1 YKLHKSNAGTWE
13 IAGTVKCGYFDVGGG
28 TVKVV
33 KGGVVTGTQLVLRDQ
48 DESEH
53 TYTFTVDGG
62 TATFTGDDHRLG
74 HWGRHTGVVNINSGS
89 FSAANTLTVGWDGTG
104 KLYQTGGTASF
115 GTLDIARTGSII
127 EFSGGTTTIDTLKI
141 GVRGGNSYV
150 EGGKVTFKGDSDVS
164 LTNLYAYHGGT
175 LNIEGNANVTVSN
188 QAYFIQAK
196 NSCTFTANQSGG
208 TFTVNGAMALGH
220 YRNAKVTYNMSGG
233 TLNVPNYDSSQG
245 QSGLWLAVDG
255 SATLNQSGGIINT
268 GRMNLNARDNE
279 QTGTY
284 VMTGGTLNVGTGGIM
299 ATQSGT
305 GRYVIKLEKGTI
317 TAGAS
322 TLTANKGNWTSSL
335 NMELTGTVTTN
346 EGETVDNRVT
356 FKPENGYNI
365 TLSGVLSGS
374 GGLIKDGA
382 EKLTLS
388 GNNTY
393 SGGTLVKAGTLAVS
407 NVNSLGTGAVTVNG
421 GTLDASPAGKSK
433 TFANAIVVGENGG
446 TIGVATGDY
455 SSFASISG
463 SGDLTTN
470 GFLHFNGTGGYNGHV
485 TVNSGYLRI
494 NPGAFGI
501 FDLTLNG
508 TSNFNVYETGTVQI
522 GKLNSTTSSWL
533 FASDKNR
540 TYIFEIGAGTSS
552 TDTASYSGYIRGS
565 GSNIQNLTIKKV
577 GDGTQTFNL
586 GGVVYGTTTNS
597 IKEVIV
603 VKGKMIIDANN
614 AFNAETTTGFWGTAP
629 ITINAGGTLEYNRAW
644 NTSPNVMMTING
656 GTLTLKA
663 AEYQN
668 AITFNSGTV
677 NGSGQLRVGYVG
689 TGVWNVTGGVTTI
702 ENSIVT
708 VKKDSINTFTINIAD
723 GATLDI
729 KKNIAGL
736 TDNNSYKGTNLVV
749 NGSGTQGTGKIKFNP
764 AAGSTIT
771 DTGTISFN
779 NIQVELDGDAG
790 WLENGYF
797 NKS

>member
-1 YKLHKSNAGTWE
+1 
-13 IAGTVKCGYFDVGGG
+13 
-28 TVKVV
+28 
-33 KGGVVTGTQLVLRDQ
+33 
-48 DESEH
+48 
-53 TYTFTVDGG
+53 
-62 TATFTGDDHRLG
+62 
-74 HWGRHTGVVNINSGS
+74 
-89 FSAANTLTVGWDGTG
+89 
-104 KLYQTGGTASF
+104 
-115 GTLDIARTGSII
+115 
-127 EFSGGTTTIDTLKI
+127 
-141 GVRGGNSYV
+141 
-150 EGGKVTFKGDSDVS
+150 
-164 LTNLYAYHGGT
+164 
-175 LNIEGNANVTVSN
+175 
-188 QAYFIQAK
+188 
-196 NSCTFTANQSGG
+196 
-208 TFTVNGAMALGH
+208 
-220 YRNAKVTYNMSGG
+220 
-233 TLNVPNYDSSQG
+233 
-245 QSGLWLAVDG
+245 
-255 SATLNQSGGIINT
+255 
-268 GRMNLNARDNE
+268 
-279 QTGTY
+279 
-284 VMTGGTLNVGTGGIM
+284 
-299 ATQSGT
+299 
-305 GRYVIKLEKGTI
+305 
-317 TAGAS
+317 
-322 TLTANKGNWTSSL
+322 
-335 NMELTGTVTTN
+335 ELTGTVTTN

-614 AFNAETTTGFWGTAP
+614 TDAFKASNTNGFWGTAP
-629 ITINAGGTLEYNRAW
+629 ITVNSGGTLEFKRSWTTA
-644 NTSPNVMMTING
+644 PNVQMTING
-656 GTLTLKA
+656 GTLTLSAGQYLNKVTLNSGTVDGSNDIRAGYNGTGVWTVKGGTSTIKSNVVLVLKGDYKTFTVNFDKDATLDVKKSVYGLDGYTGTAVTFKGTGDGPGNILIRGESGTIHNLGNITFNNMNGSIASAITGTSAVTKSGAGTVTLSGANTYTGATTVSGGTLVLASSGSLASNVTVGSGATFVDGASSITSNVTVNGGTFTIGDTSA
-663 AEYQN
+663 ASRI
-668 AITFNSGTV
+668 AIGDFALTSGTVNFDFNSASTADNYDFLTTGAATLTSGTINVTFNSGDVDTWWS
-677 NGSGQLRVGYVG
+677 NCSDSGYAL
-689 TGVWNVTGGVTTI
+689 I
-702 ENSIVT
+702 
-708 VKKDSINTFTINIAD
+708 
-723 GATLDI
+723 
-729 KKNIAGL
+729 
-736 TDNNSYKGTNLVV
+736 
-749 NGSGTQGTGKIKFNP
+749 
-764 AAGSTIT
+764 
-771 DTGTISFN
+771 
-779 NIQVELDGDAG
+779 
-790 WLENGYF
+790 
-797 NKS
+797 